1 VDIRPICR
9 SCRKPKKSLPWYYS
23 GVGWLCDPCFDRLV
37 QKNIERSAKVG
48 ITLTRSH
55 YEKWSKE
62 RERDEGLK
70 PKILGDPDCPHCKK
84 CPAYKDC
91 LFNFMHGQG
100 DCASHRDNCGLPHV
114 GSVQFKLTDYDHPTM
129 IEVIRNDN

>member
-1 VDIRPICR
+1 MDIRPICR
-9 SCRKPKKSLPWYYS
+9 SCRKPKKHLPCFFP
-23 GVGWLCDPCFDRLV
+23 GVGWLCRSCFDKV
-37 QKNIERSAKVG
+37 VG
-48 ITLTRSH
+48 IHIEQDTEHLKNPPTRAD

-62 RERDEGLK
+62 MGHRLK

-84 CPAYKDC
+84 CAAYKTC

-114 GSVQFKLTDYDHPTM
+114 GSVQFKLMEFM
-129 IEVIRNDN
+129 IINHNQ